1 MFKIVYDLPNG
12 KSFAFVSRSGSSSM
26 GLMALKQFYP
36 EKLAEYENDPSNIN
50 TGTSHRMLGGRLVDK
65 LPSNCAVMVRN
76 PVDRFTS
83 LLNRTGYN
91 FESALELVYWM
102 YNVGDPPAKNNRL
115 IERSSL
121 DAAYHFMPL
130 YLIIE
135 NNTDI
140 NLFKFPDLRV
150 MANYLEIKDDV
161 VCEHVNKILQPISFN
176 QSQLEKIQKAYN
188 KDIEIYTQF
197 DHNI

>member
-12 KSFAFVSRSGSSSM
+12 KNFAFVSRSGSSSM
-26 GLMALKQFYP
+26 GLMALKQFFP
-36 EKLAEYENDPSNIN
+36 EKLVEYESDPNNIN

-76 PVDRFTS
+76 PVDRFAS
-83 LLNRTGYN
+83 LLNRTRYD

-102 YNVGDPPAKNNRL
+102 YSVGDPPAKNNRL

-130 YLIIE
+130 NLII
-135 NNTDI
+135 NNSSNI
-140 NLFKFPDLRV
+140 SLFKFPDLRG
-150 MANYLEIKDDV
+150 MAHYLEIKDNIA
-161 VCEHVNKILQPISFN
+161 CEHINKIPQAISFN
-176 QSQLEKIQKAYN
+176 QSQLERIQKAYN